1 MDEKLLEGLNPAQR
15 EAVRFK
21 DGPLLVLAGPGS
33 GKTRVVTHRIAY
45 LLASGVRDRQ
55 ICALTFTNKAADEMR
70 SRLAEL
76 VPGNR
81 VWLGTFHRFGAWILR
96 LYIDYTPLEPNFT
109 IYDTDEGRRL
119 LESLLDKS
127 ELPNGVDSGKILSA
141 ISWAKNA
148 MVLPE
153 DYQVREGSLLGE
165 SVARFYPKYQAAL
178 RRANAVD
185 FDDLLVHVAQLLKTN
200 PEIRAQLDRRFA
212 YMLVDEYQDTNL
224 VQYAIARALSVD
236 FPNLAVTG
244 DPDQSIYGWRG
255 ANIKNI
261 LEFEKDF
268 EQVKVI
274 RLEENYRSTK
284 QILAAASGL
293 IKHNKYRKEKELFTQ
308 NPDGKKPTL
317 LRCFNHQ
324 EEADSIARLIAEKVA
339 SGERSP
345 RDFAIFFRMNA
356 LSRNLEHALRKRGVP
371 FRLVRGLEFFNRKE
385 IKDLLAYFQLAH
397 NPSDTIAFL
406 RVVNL
411 PTRGIGRVTLDRLAE
426 FADLRGITLMD
437 AARLADKIPRIA
449 AKTAQKIA
457 GFVKIIDRLTDLA
470 ADDADLEVLLSVL
483 LKETRYTN
491 DLEKSDAEEDK
502 QRLANV
508 QELLSELREF
518 DQTFTAEQGSAPPD
532 TEEAN
537 GPADRLGRFL
547 ELSALVSDVDALDDT
562 DRVSLMTLHAAKGL
576 EFPVVFV
583 IAVEDNI
590 LPHERSITDKM
601 QLEEERRLLF
611 VGMTRAKEELWLTRT
626 EFREYRGTYCS
637 SILSRFLFEL
647 PKEHIEI
654 GDTRSIF
661 TDEAAQVPPKNDVY
675 LSDYLAETADEGE
688 GDEYGETSGV
698 NESADVSDGEIRVV
712 YDERPKRSKPQT
724 KRRKSSA
731 QAVSDD
737 ESGVRLETDEYCDLS
752 QESETEVVFD
762 SEGNVVIG
770 GAVAN
775 RKKSKNAVLPKIS
788 SAADLA
794 GAKSSVESA
803 KSVSNPSLKTGGD
816 WRFTIRPG
824 ALLRHPDYGI
834 GTLRALE
841 GPASD
846 RIATIEFFSGVG
858 TVEVPLADPDL
869 KPVGGQYKIS

>member
-1 MDEKLLEGLNPAQR
+1 MDEKLLEGLNPSQR
-15 EAVRFK
+15 EAVRYK

-109 IYDTDEGRRL
+109 IYDTDQGRRL
-119 LESLLDKS
+119 LESELDKS

-153 DYQVREGSLLGE
+153 DYQVRPGSLLGE

-185 FDDLLVHVAQLLKTN
+185 FDDLLVHVAVLLKTN

-268 EQVKVI
+268 AQVKVI

-324 EEADSIARLIAEKVA
+324 EEADSIARLIAEKVV

-397 NPSDTIAFL
+397 NPSDTIAYL

-426 FADLRGITLMD
+426 YADMRGITLMD
-437 AARLADKIPRIA
+437 ASRLADKIPRIA
-449 AKTAQKIA
+449 AKIAQKIA
-457 GFVKIIDRLTDLA
+457 GFVQIIDRLTDLA

-483 LKETRYTN
+483 LKETRYTA

-518 DQTFTAEQGSAPPD
+518 DQTFTAEQRSATPD

-547 ELSALVSDVDALDDT
+547 ELSALVSDVDALDDS

-626 EFREYRGTYCS
+626 EYREYRGTYCS

-654 GDTRSIF
+654 SDTRSVF
-661 TDEAAQVPPKNDVY
+661 SDEAAQIPPKKEIY
-675 LSDYLAETADEGE
+675 LSDYLAETAPDEE
-688 GDEYGETSGV
+688 SWDEYGDASDANG
-698 NESADVSDGEIRVV
+698 SADESDGEIRVV
-712 YDERPKRSKPQT
+712 YDERPKRSKA
-724 KRRKSSA
+724 KSRRRKTGA
-731 QAVSDD
+731 QAAFSGD
-737 ESGVRLETDEYCDLS
+737 ETGPRLETDEYCDLS
-752 QESETEVVFD
+752 QERETEVVFD
-762 SEGNVVIG
+762 SEGNVAVG
-770 GAVAN
+770 GAVPKRA
-775 RKKSKNAVLPKIS
+775 KSKNAVLPNIS
-788 SAADLA
+788 SAAELA
-794 GAKSSVESA
+794 GAKPSA
-803 KSVSNPSLKTGGD
+803 KSSVKSVAKTAGD
-816 WRFTIRPG
+816 WRTTVRPG

-834 GTLRALE
+834 GTLRALD

-858 TVEVPLADPDL
+858 TVEVSFADPGL
-869 KPVGGQYKIS
+869 KPVGRK